1 MEALEGAPGRPAAAQ
16 EEIVN
21 EEATRGAMPVDPES
35 ILRTSLIYQRLDSL
49 GLCGHVR
56 CLFLHKSD
64 GSAGA
69 LIVDDRTSFL
79 EALRAT
85 GRFCEDSPRGGM
97 LHGGRRSFREIA
109 PDSGEALHFTVAAG
123 DYIWV
128 HVDRVSPSVEAKSDG
143 RCRYQGRRAAAH
155 IRRDV
160 VPLLLGSRD
169 RTKGPTGSDEEQPP
183 TVPPRRG
190 SRRLRGASVGRV
202 SR

>member
-1 MEALEGAPGRPAAAQ
+1 M
-16 EEIVN
+16 
-21 EEATRGAMPVDPES
+21 DPES
-35 ILRTSLIYQRLDSL
+35 VLRTSLIYQRLDSL

-56 CLFLHKSD
+56 CLFLHKGD

-69 LIVDDRTSFL
+69 MIVDDRTSFL

-85 GRFCEDSPRGGM
+85 GHFCEDSPRGGM

-109 PDSGEALHFTVAAG
+109 SDSGEALHFTVAAG

-128 HVDRVSPSVEAKSDG
+128 HVDHVSPSVEARSDG

-169 RTKGPTGSDEEQPP
+169 RTKDPTGRDKDEPLM
-183 TVPPRRG
+183 VPPRHG
-190 SRRLRGASVGRV
+190 S
-202 SR
+202 